1 MAVRLRLTRMGRKK
15 KPFYRVVAVDGRK
28 KRDGEYIENLGYYN
42 PLSDPIDVK
51 LNEERI
57 FYWLGVGAQPSE
69 TVRSL
74 LRHEGIMFKW
84 DLIKKGFDEER
95 IQEELKKLEVIQLE
109 RKRKSEQ
116 VQEKGAEEEAAVKE
130 ETAPK
135 EEAQPESAPSET
147 APAEEAAPAEAE
159 AKEEVSAEPAP
170 EEKAEETAS
179 DVQEESD
186 TKEA

>member
-42 PLSDPIDVK
+42 PLADPIDVK

-57 FYWLGVGAQPSE
+57 FYWLGIGAQPSE

-74 LRHEGIMFKW
+74 LRQEGIMFKW
-84 DLIKKGFDEER
+84 DLMKKGFDDAR

-116 VQEKGAEEEAAVKE
+116 VEEKVAEEEPAA
-130 ETAPK
+130 K
-135 EEAQPESAPSET
+135 EEALSENTTSET
-147 APAEEAAPAEAE
+147 AVEEESVPEKAAAEKETSAEA
-159 AKEEVSAEPAP
+159 VP
-170 EEKAEETAS
+170 EEKTEETAS
-179 DVQEESD
+179 DIQEEPD